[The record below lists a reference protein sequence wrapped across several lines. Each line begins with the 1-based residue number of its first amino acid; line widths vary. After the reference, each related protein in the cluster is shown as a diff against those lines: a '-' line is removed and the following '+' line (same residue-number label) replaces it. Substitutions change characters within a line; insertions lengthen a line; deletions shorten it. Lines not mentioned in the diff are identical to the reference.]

1 MRIQMLINVT
11 DRSGAYKRGELRDL
25 PEDVALAL
33 VLRGRAIAV
42 KESGAALESPEEPAA
57 EPVSTNTEGSPAEPV
72 STETEGGPAELEA
85 AALES
90 PEETAAEPAPRRRRR
105 GE

>member
-42 KESGAALESPEEPAA
+42 KESGAALESPEEPTA
-57 EPVSTNTEGSPAEPV
+57 GPV
-72 STETEGGPAELEA
+72 STETEGPPAELEA

-90 PEETAAEPAPRRRRR
+90 PEETAAEPAPHRRRR
-105 GE
+105 G